1 MPLVALLASYHSNHS
16 LQRQNLQFKGSFALL
31 LGRYYQ
37 PFAVGNFN
45 SVHNFSFQ
53 QQRGSPNEH
62 TILKSCTPFFSFYH
76 SSFTREEGISKKF
89 NRSRPPAPSDY
100 ILTRH
105 FKFFLFGIK
114 YSVGYSVTIYF
125 LSRRPVGP
133 YYHIMSKMPPPSHSR
148 KSPSKQPPSSPSNN
162 NNNIDITLLS
172 LSTLPRELHMSILTF
187 LRAIDLSAL
196 QRTCRAFHSRELVCQ
211 VVEYVAEDV
220 VSCHV
225 VVMLL

>member
-1 MPLVALLASYHSNHS
+1 MPLVALLASYRSNHS

-62 TILKSCTPFFSFYH
+62 TILKSCTPFFSFHH

-89 NRSRPPAPSDY
+89 ILHHISNRNINRSRPPAPSDY

-125 LSRRPVGP
+125 LSRRRPVL
-133 YYHIMSKMPPPSHSR
+133 SHH
-148 KSPSKQPPSSPSNN
+148 
-162 NNNIDITLLS
+162 
-172 LSTLPRELHMSILTF
+172 E
-187 LRAIDLSAL
+187 
-196 QRTCRAFHSRELVCQ
+196 
-211 VVEYVAEDV
+211 
-220 VSCHV
+220 
-225 VVMLL
+225 